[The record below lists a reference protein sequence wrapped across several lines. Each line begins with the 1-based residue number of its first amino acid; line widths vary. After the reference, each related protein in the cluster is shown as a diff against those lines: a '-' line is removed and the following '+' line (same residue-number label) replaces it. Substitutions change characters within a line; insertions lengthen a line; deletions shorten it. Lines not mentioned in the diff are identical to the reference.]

1 MHIIRQLPRPTR
13 APGAALLL
21 LTLTF
26 TIAPAT
32 RAAEIIPWGGIVR
45 PAKALDDHAQYFGGL
60 SFRTSLSGPLQT
72 EIGAGVRREHLADQ
86 VERWVWP
93 LTASL
98 WIAPHPAIYAG
109 GGVGWYHTTLYRED
123 LPAAQATRDAEAA
136 LTGTATEALP
146 ESETTE
152 KFGAHVGGGLR
163 VPMGRHAALD
173 LQGRYVIMTRKE
185 LAGEGTRF
193 GPDFWMTSLG
203 LALRF

>member
-1 MHIIRQLPRPTR
+1 MHTIRLLPRWTR
-13 APGAALLL
+13 ASRAALLSMTIAL
-21 LTLTF
+21 A
-26 TIAPAT
+26 IAPAA

-45 PAKALDDHAQYFGGL
+45 PARAVDDHAQYFGGL
-60 SFRTSLSGPLQT
+60 SFRTSLAGPLQT
-72 EIGAGVRREHLADQ
+72 EIGAGVRREHLANS
-86 VERWVWP
+86 VERWMWP

-123 LPAAQATRDAEAA
+123 LPAAQAAQNAEAKLA
-136 LTGTATEALP
+136 GAPAAALP
-146 ESETTE
+146 EAETTE

-163 VPMGRHAALD
+163 VPMGAHALLD

-185 LAGEGTRF
+185 LTGEATRF